1 MITPEEQI
9 KKAKTVFEKKLAEI
23 YKVYEEMLRQNNA
36 LDFDDLLLY
45 PLKIFKDYP
54 KILTKY
60 QNLWKYVLVDE
71 YQDTNKPQFLFLS
84 NITKEHRNICVVGD
98 DDQSIYGW
106 RGADI
111 SNILNFERIFP
122 L

>member
-1 MITPEEQI
+1 
-9 KKAKTVFEKKLAEI
+9 
-23 YKVYEEMLRQNNA
+23 MLRQNNA

-84 NITKEHRNICVVGD
+84 NITKEHKNICVVGD

-111 SNILNFERIFP
+111 SNILNFERVFP
-122 L
+122 SCKTFTLEKNYQIYSANPRCSYSGS